1 MPYLNEIMVGF
12 GILFIIAGLIGC
24 VVPILIGPL
33 LSFAGLMLLHLSKY
47 GEFSTPLLVT
57 LGVLALVSSIV
68 DNILPVIGVQQTGG
82 SKRAVTGSMIG
93 LIIGIFILPPLGLI
107 IFPFFGALIA
117 ELTAGRKV
125 LDAIKT
131 SFGSFI
137 GLLLGIVLKLAVSG
151 AIIYCFVMELV
162 KYFTAK

>member
-12 GILFIIAGLIGC
+12 GVLFIIAGLIGC

-47 GEFSTPLLVT
+47 GDFSNALLIT
-57 LGVLALVSSIV
+57 IGVMALVSSIV

-93 LIIGIFILPPLGLI
+93 LIVGIFILPPLGLI

-117 ELTAGRKV
+117 ELSAGRKV
-125 LDAIKT
+125 TDAIKT

-137 GLLLGIVLKLAVSG
+137 GLMIGIVLKLAVSG
-151 AIIYCFVMELV
+151 TVIYLFIMELV
-162 KYFTAK
+162 KYFGSK